1 MKKIILT
8 ALLILTV
15 LTMSVFSFAACSDKT
30 VVSDDPDTKT
40 ESITIAVPDGGPA
53 LGMSYLMKH
62 YEKISNTTVTYKIVD
77 GAAGIKSAVM
87 SGEADVAIMP
97 TNMAAILYNQG
108 IEIQVVGTN
117 SYGLLYMLSNSVAP
131 SAFTFDDLKGE
142 VLNTVGQGGT
152 PEIVLKKVL
161 EGAGIEYVE
170 SDTPVEGKVAIKYHT
185 EGTSIIGGLKQ
196 GTIHFA
202 VLGEPAV
209 STALQKVGGSLAIV
223 CDLQEKW
230 KEAADTESSYPQT
243 ALVAKKSLIE
253 SDPLLIRFIA
263 KYTDDCATALR
274 EDAAP
279 YIAELKDRE
288 ATVPDTFGKDGV
300 SRTNIKPAFGAT
312 AKTDIEAYLSILK
325 DFKPQLIG
333 GKLPDAGFYYDLS
346 IKE

>member
-1 MKKIILT
+1 MKKFLLS
-8 ALLILTV
+8 ALLILSV
-15 LTMSVFSFAACSDKT
+15 LTISVFSFAACSEKK
-30 VVSDDPDTKT
+30 VVIEDSGTITD
-40 ESITIAVPDGGPA
+40 SITVAVPDGGPA
-53 LGMSYLMKH
+53 LGMSYLMKNCAT
-62 YEKISNTTVTYKIVD
+62 ISNTKVTYKIVD

-117 SYGLLYMLSNSVAP
+117 SYGLLYMLSNTV
-131 SAFTFDDLKGE
+131 SANDFTLDVLKGE

-170 SDTPVEGKVAIKYHT
+170 SNEPVEGKVAIKYHT
-185 EGTSIIGGLKQ
+185 EGNTIIGGLKQ

-209 STALQKVGGSLAIV
+209 STALQKVGGNLAIV
-223 CDLQEKW
+223 CDLQTKW
-230 KEAADTESSYPQT
+230 KEAANTASSYPQT
-243 ALVAKKSLIE
+243 SLVAKKSLIE
-253 SDPLLIRFIA
+253 SDPLLIRMIA
-263 KYTDDCATALR
+263 QYTADCAFALA

-279 YIAELKDRE
+279 YIAELKARE
-288 ATVPDTFGKDGV
+288 ATVPDAFEGDGV
-300 SRTNIKPAFGAT
+300 ARTNIKPAFGST
-312 AKTDIEAYLSILK
+312 AKADIEAYLTILK

-333 GKLPDAGFYYDLS
+333 GKLPDEGFYYNLVLA
-346 IKE
+346 K